1 MVDEV
6 INMKEF
12 PNESN
17 KKWTRIFKKKWFFPA
32 LYIML
37 AAFLLTGVIWYQ
49 TSQSNVV
56 EEGLEELEQTDSYQ
70 SNPFDEKAESV
81 IQQQETIKMPV
92 GEDVQTEIV
101 TKFYDY
107 NADPEDQEK
116 GVTYYN
122 NRYYQSTG
130 VDIAS
135 SDGESFDVLASLSG
149 TVEEV
154 KEDPLLGNVVV
165 MSHGDEVTTY
175 YASLE
180 EVTVEEGATINQ
192 GEKIG
197 TAGKNLFN
205 EESGVHVHFE
215 IRVGDVEVDPE
226 KFFNEPFSK
235 LAEYNVEEEMVEEE
249 MDEPTSEE
257 NSEEEAEEETNSDDE
272 TTDEEDEETNQ
283 DLSFSIIA

>member
-1 MVDEV
+1 
-6 INMKEF
+6 MKDIQ
-12 PNESN
+12 NESK

-49 TSQSNVV
+49 TSQSNVI
-56 EEGLEELEQTDSYQ
+56 EEGLEDLEQSDSYQ
-70 SNPFDEKAESV
+70 SNPFDEEAESV

-92 GEDVQTEIV
+92 GENVQTEIV

-116 GVTYYN
+116 GVTFYN

-135 SDGESFDVLASLSG
+135 VDGETFDVVASLSG

-165 MSHGDEVTTY
+165 MSHGENVTTY
-175 YASLE
+175 YASLG
-180 EVTVEEGATINQ
+180 EVAVEEGAQIKQ

-215 IRVGDVEVDPE
+215 LRKGDVEVDPE
-226 KFFNEPFSK
+226 KFFNEPLSK
-235 LAEYNVEEEMVEEE
+235 LIELELEEMVES
-249 MDEPTSEE
+249 TSEE
-257 NSEEEAEEETNSDDE
+257 NDEEEEV
-272 TTDEEDEETNQ
+272 EEDINSEDEDANEENNEASQ
-283 DLSFSIIA
+283 DLSFSVIA

>member
-6 INMKEF
+6 IKMKDIQ
-12 PNESN
+12 NESK

-49 TSQSNVV
+49 TSQSNVI
-56 EEGLEELEQTDSYQ
+56 EEGLEDLEQSDSYQ
-70 SNPFDEKAESV
+70 SNPFDEEAESV

-92 GEDVQTEIV
+92 GENVQTEIV

-107 NADPEDQEK
+107 NADPEEQEK
-116 GVTYYN
+116 GVTFYN

-130 VDIAS
+130 VDITS
-135 SDGESFDVLASLSG
+135 VDGETFDVVASLSG

-165 MSHGDEVTTY
+165 MSHGENVTTY
-175 YASLE
+175 YASLG
-180 EVTVEEGATINQ
+180 EVAVEEGAQIKQ

-215 IRVGDVEVDPE
+215 LRKGEVEVDPE
-226 KFFNEPFSK
+226 KFFNEPLSK
-235 LAEYNVEEEMVEEE
+235 LIELELEE

-257 NSEEEAEEETNSDDE
+257 NDEEEEV
-272 TTDEEDEETNQ
+272 EEDINSEDEDANEENNETSQ
-283 DLSFSIIA
+283 DLSFSVIA

>member
-6 INMKEF
+6 IKMKDIQ
-12 PNESN
+12 NESK

-49 TSQSNVV
+49 TSQSNVI
-56 EEGLEELEQTDSYQ
+56 EEGLEDLEQSDSYQ
-70 SNPFDEKAESV
+70 SNPFDEEAESV

-92 GEDVQTEIV
+92 GENVQTEIV

-116 GVTYYN
+116 GVTFYN

-135 SDGESFDVLASLSG
+135 VDGETFDVVASLSG

-165 MSHGDEVTTY
+165 MSHGENVTTY
-175 YASLE
+175 YASLG
-180 EVTVEEGATINQ
+180 EVAVEEGAQIKQ

-215 IRVGDVEVDPE
+215 LRKGEVEVDPE
-226 KFFNEPFSK
+226 KFFNEPLSK
-235 LAEYNVEEEMVEEE
+235 LIELELEE

-257 NSEEEAEEETNSDDE
+257 NDEEEEV
-272 TTDEEDEETNQ
+272 EEDINSEDEDANEENNETSQ
-283 DLSFSIIA
+283 DLSFSVIA

>member
-1 MVDEV
+1 HLFTMVDEV

-17 KKWTRIFKKKWFFPA
+17 KKWTRIFKKQWFFPA

-37 AAFLLTGVIWYQ
+37 AAFLLTGVSWYQ

-70 SNPFDEKAESV
+70 SDPFDEKAESV

-107 NADPEDQEK
+107 NAGPEDQEK

-130 VDIAS
+130 VDI
-135 SDGESFDVLASLSG
+135 
-149 TVEEV
+149 
-154 KEDPLLGNVVV
+154 
-165 MSHGDEVTTY
+165 
-175 YASLE
+175 
-180 EVTVEEGATINQ
+180 
-192 GEKIG
+192 
-197 TAGKNLFN
+197 
-205 EESGVHVHFE
+205 
-215 IRVGDVEVDPE
+215 
-226 KFFNEPFSK
+226 
-235 LAEYNVEEEMVEEE
+235 
-249 MDEPTSEE
+249 
-257 NSEEEAEEETNSDDE
+257 
-272 TTDEEDEETNQ
+272 
-283 DLSFSIIA
+283 